1 MSDPLEVILQLG
13 DEEMPD
19 SISATTNEILLT
31 QILQVGKVSHENLT
45 KVIHYTD
52 TDYLEGRRVIGLT
65 EAVGV
70 REVQSKE
77 TPGGPANANRA

>member
-1 MSDPLEVILQLG
+1 
-13 DEEMPD
+13 MPE
-19 SISATTNEILLT
+19 SISPSTTELLLT
-31 QILQVGKVSHENLT
+31 QVLQVGKISHENLT
-45 KVIHYTD
+45 KVLHYTD
-52 TDYLEGRRVIGLT
+52 TDYLEGRRMIGLT